1 MKEAYQKIKTADGLL
16 IFMDKINY
24 GYLSKNGK
32 VYLNNDGDWY
42 LEYILENTSDILTTM
57 TGNCFDQTEL
67 ERDWFIKNNYYVET
81 YFEMVNLDYENT
93 YPTHSFLIYKNNN
106 NNWYLFEHADYE
118 NKGIYEFTS
127 KEELLMFQMNN
138 YISYLKTSNI
148 SDLELSRVILRK
160 FERPKEHIDAKEY
173 LDYVVNSEIVNI

>member
-1 MKEAYQKIKTADGLL
+1 MIDEYQKIKTPNELL
-16 IFMDKINY
+16 MFMDKINY
-24 GYLSKNGK
+24 GYLSKSSK

-67 ERDWFIKNNYYVET
+67 ERDWFTKNNYYVET
-81 YFEMVNLDYENT
+81 YFEMVNLNYKNA
-93 YPTHSFLIYKNNN
+93 YPTHSFLIYKNNG
-106 NNWYLFEHADYE
+106 NWYLFEHADYE

-127 KEELLMFQMNN
+127 KEELLIFQMNN
-138 YISYLKTSNI
+138 YISYLKTFNI
-148 SDLELSRVILRK
+148 SDLELSKVILRK
-160 FERPKEHIDAKEY
+160 FERPNKHIDAKEY